1 MFDFTFILLLCFRQ
15 FRENKLS
22 QISYLRIFCAIN
34 FHKVWQQ
41 CESVLRKFIPLKY
54 FMTYLSTDYLK
65 VGKSRQH
72 LFDSEGLE
80 NPGGRFHS
88 RVPHLPP
95 GASGVTI
102 GRGYDMK
109 SRSKQS
115 VIRDLKNTGMSE
127 SDAKRLAEGVG
138 LTGQAA
144 KKFIKASLIIFM
156 KICLRVA
163 PFPHFCRSGNFAV
176 F

>member
-1 MFDFTFILLLCFRQ
+1 
-15 FRENKLS
+15 
-22 QISYLRIFCAIN
+22 
-34 FHKVWQQ
+34 
-41 CESVLRKFIPLKY
+41 
-54 FMTYLSTDYLK
+54 MTYLSTDYLK

-102 GRGYDMK
+102 GRGYDIK

-115 VIRDLKNTGMSE
+115 VIRDLKSAGVSE
-127 SDAKRLAEGVG
+127 SDAKRLAEGVD

-156 KICLRVA
+156 KIFVKWLRFHIFVESA
-163 PFPHFCRSGNFAV
+163 IL
-176 F
+176 